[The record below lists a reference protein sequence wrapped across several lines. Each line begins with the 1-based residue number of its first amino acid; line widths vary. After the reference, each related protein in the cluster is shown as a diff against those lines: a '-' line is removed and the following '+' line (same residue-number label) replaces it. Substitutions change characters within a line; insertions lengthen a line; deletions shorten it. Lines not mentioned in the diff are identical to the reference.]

1 MDHALP
7 SFDVRDAE
15 EASYFPT
22 LATSGSSSSY
32 LHAAV
37 RPTRVA
43 PTHASPPYSNAI
55 NVPATSNAT
64 NGSSNGG
71 SMLSK
76 LFPSEP
82 IQVESKKPFASDS
95 EDKHHQ
101 SNDYSYNNQH
111 TAMRKVVL
119 STESDDRH
127 NHFPLQPP
135 SANNRRASISQP
147 VNTLAP
153 IPAPTAAVSI
163 RSGEATPSE
172 LAETEFDILRRERE
186 V

>member
-22 LATSGSSSSY
+22 LATSGLSSSSY
-32 LHAAV
+32 THAAV

-43 PTHASPPYSNAI
+43 PTHGPPS
-55 NVPATSNAT
+55 SHGT

-76 LFPSEP
+76 LFPSDP

-95 EDKHHQ
+95 DDKHHQ
-101 SNDYSYNNQH
+101 TNDFFYNNQH
-111 TAMRKVVL
+111 TAMRKAGL
-119 STESDDRH
+119 STENDDRH
-127 NHFPLQPP
+127 NHIPLQPP
-135 SANNRRASISQP
+135 GANNRRASIAPPTTTS
-147 VNTLAP
+147 AP
-153 IPAPTAAVSI
+153 IPMPTAAVSI

-172 LAETEFDILRRERE
+172 LAETEFEILRRERE